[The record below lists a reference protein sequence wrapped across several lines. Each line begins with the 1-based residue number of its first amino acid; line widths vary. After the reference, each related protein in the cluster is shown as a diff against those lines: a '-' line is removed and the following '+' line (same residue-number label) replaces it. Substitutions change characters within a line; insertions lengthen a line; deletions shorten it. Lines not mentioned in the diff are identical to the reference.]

1 MVGIRRLPVDL
12 LVAGQPAEIL
22 ALGLVVDRIA
32 EVVVVPV
39 LLAGLCLGVLPCG
52 LLPVA
57 LLLERLLLVGLLF
70 LRLPVACGRL
80 FGACVLNGLFLRSGG
95 FALTVLELA
104 RLAAEVLEMVLAG
117 LVLGSGFGG
126 GDGLRL
132 DGCGGSFGGVFLTLL
147 EGTVLAEAALREGL
161 ARLAGL
167 SLLGG
172 GALGGSGLR
181 LHNGIGFGGCGLD
194 GEGFVPVGLGGL
206 ARLLAEG
213 LALLILSEVL
223 AVLSETILPVLAL
236 AVLRLAALPAA
247 AAFAAVVLLA
257 PVALGG
263 LGRAAVFRADR
274 ELFAAQK
281 LADNGAGLGKVVRIF
296 KRQALFGGDEELFK
310 ERKRFGRD
318 DRHELARAVGRQGQ
332 MLEIGFG
339 TT

>member
-1 MVGIRRLPVDL
+1 
-12 LVAGQPAEIL
+12 
-22 ALGLVVDRIA
+22 
-32 EVVVVPV
+32 
-39 LLAGLCLGVLPCG
+39 
-52 LLPVA
+52 
-57 LLLERLLLVGLLF
+57 
-70 LRLPVACGRL
+70 
-80 FGACVLNGLFLRSGG
+80 
-95 FALTVLELA
+95 
-104 RLAAEVLEMVLAG
+104 MVLAG

-213 LALLILSEVL
+213 LALLILS
-223 AVLSETILPVLAL
+223 VLAL

>member
-1 MVGIRRLPVDL
+1 M
-12 LVAGQPAEIL
+12 A
-22 ALGLVVDRIA
+22 
-32 EVVVVPV
+32 
-39 LLAGLCLGVLPCG
+39 
-52 LLPVA
+52 
-57 LLLERLLLVGLLF
+57 
-70 LRLPVACGRL
+70 
-80 FGACVLNGLFLRSGG
+80 
-95 FALTVLELA
+95 
-104 RLAAEVLEMVLAG
+104 LAG
-117 LVLGSGFGG
+117 LVLGAGFGG
-126 GDGLRL
+126 GALLRRENGSGAGFGGRGGLRL
-132 DGCGGSFGGVFLTLL
+132 DGRGGSFGGVFLTLL

>member
-1 MVGIRRLPVDL
+1 M
-12 LVAGQPAEIL
+12 
-22 ALGLVVDRIA
+22 
-32 EVVVVPV
+32 
-39 LLAGLCLGVLPCG
+39 
-52 LLPVA
+52 
-57 LLLERLLLVGLLF
+57 
-70 LRLPVACGRL
+70 
-80 FGACVLNGLFLRSGG
+80 
-95 FALTVLELA
+95 
-104 RLAAEVLEMVLAG
+104 
-117 LVLGSGFGG
+117 
-126 GDGLRL
+126 
-132 DGCGGSFGGVFLTLL
+132 
-147 EGTVLAEAALREGL
+147 
-161 ARLAGL
+161 
-167 SLLGG
+167 
-172 GALGGSGLR
+172 
-181 LHNGIGFGGCGLD
+181 
-194 GEGFVPVGLGGL
+194 GLGGL

-257 PVALGG
+257 PVAIGG

-339 TT
+339 TA